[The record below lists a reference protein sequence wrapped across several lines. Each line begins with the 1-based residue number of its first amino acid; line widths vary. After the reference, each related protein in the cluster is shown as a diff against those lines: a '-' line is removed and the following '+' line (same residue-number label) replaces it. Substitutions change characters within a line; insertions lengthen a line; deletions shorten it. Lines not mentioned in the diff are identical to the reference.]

1 MINLN
6 LKEKSFDDKVILKD
20 ISLQIEKGDILSITG
35 QSGIGKSTLLRI
47 LTGLDTDF
55 KGEITNTFKTSSIS
69 FPEKVFLGRISAIKE
84 IKLVSRAS
92 NSEIEKAMEYF
103 DLLNLKNNL
112 VKTMSTGQKTRL
124 SLIRSILSDS
134 EIIYL
139 DEPLMG
145 LDFNNKKLA
154 TDYIVNNLK
163 GRALVYTGASLNFK
177 NEKIIELTQ
186 EN

>member
-47 LTGLDTDF
+47 LAGLDTDF
-55 KGEITNTFKTSSIS
+55 KGEITNTFKSSSIS

-92 NSEIEKAMEYF
+92 YSEIEKAMEYF
-103 DLLNLKNNL
+103 DLLTLKNNL
-112 VKTMSTGQKTRL
+112 VKTMSTGQRTRV
-124 SLIRSILSDS
+124 SLIRSILNDSD
-134 EIIYL
+134 IIYL

-154 TDYIVNNLK
+154 TDYILNNLN